1 MKQPCPG
8 APAASPSVRIPRLA
22 LTLAL
27 VLALAGTATPT
38 LAASRNKKQP
48 AKTEQTA
55 KTERTAPLAPRPAK
69 DVETRIQA
77 DKMTYLAGQQR
88 AVFEDKVHVM
98 RPDFQLWADTL
109 TVHMKEPAKTAEGT
123 AEGGS
128 LPQGMAAGDVDKL
141 VAAGNVRMSSEG
153 GRSGSCSKATYL
165 VDQGVLRME
174 GNPRVSDG
182 ENTIS
187 GETILYYT
195 RENRSEVLGGAKKRV
210 EAVFSSPAKPTRE
223 GGKR

>member
-8 APAASPSVRIPRLA
+8 SPSVIVRA

-38 LAASRNKKQP
+38 LAASRTKKQTKTEQP
-48 AKTEQTA
+48 KTEQT
-55 KTERTAPLAPRPAK
+55 PLAPRPAK

-109 TVHMKEPAKTAEGT
+109 TVHMKEPAKGAEGT
-123 AEGGS
+123 SEGGS

-182 ENTIS
+182 DNTIS

-195 RENRSEVLGGAKKRV
+195 RENRSEVLGGTKKRV